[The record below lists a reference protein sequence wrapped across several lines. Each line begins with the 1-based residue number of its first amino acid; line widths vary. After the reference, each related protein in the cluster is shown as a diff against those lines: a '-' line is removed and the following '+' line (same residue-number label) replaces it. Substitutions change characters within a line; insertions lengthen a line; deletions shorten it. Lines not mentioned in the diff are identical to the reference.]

1 MTRFFIFLFD
11 FFHRRKAWLWI
22 GLLAV
27 CGLLAWIASGL
38 SLQEDISQFIPHD
51 KRTEKFSTVL
61 QDIRLNDKLVIA
73 VRADEPDRMPDP
85 TALLAYGDRLVE
97 KLSRD
102 FMPEYIRKINFRMSN
117 QEVADLYGIL
127 ARNLP
132 FFLDSADYRRIDSM
146 ITDKAVVASLAKNY
160 RTLLMPSGMIFKE
173 NIAQDP
179 LGLAG
184 LAMMKMRTLQEQGD
198 YVVLNDAIFTA
209 DRRNMLIFV
218 YTTYPANETAHNTV
232 LMDGIDAA
240 IAQCNQECGGGLR
253 AEYVGAIPVGVGNA
267 RQMKQDTLLT
277 LSLALLGLVL
287 LLGFFFRKK
296 RVLLFLMLPV
306 AMGGLFALAMVQL
319 MQGAISTIA
328 IGGGSIILGVAI
340 NYSIH
345 FYTHLKHTVS
355 AEETVRDLANPMII
369 GNITTIGAFLSLLF
383 VNSRALADF
392 GIFAAFV
399 LVASVLFTLIVLPHI
414 PLGKA
419 SAAPPKAIRP
429 NVIERL
435 SALSYES
442 NPWWLALIAVLTIFL
457 GWNASNVRFDSDFGN
472 LSYVAPEMKATEA
485 RLQAV
490 TDTNLR
496 AVYVVSEGNTLD
508 EALQRSERMV
518 PHLRCMRN
526 QQLLHSYASPNFLLM
541 SDSVQ
546 QQKARQWN
554 AYWASRK
561 SALVQTLR
569 EQADRNGFAADAFD
583 AFIRQIENPAGTCNP
598 ADLQL
603 LKEKFVRDYI
613 IEKPGKALVIA
624 MLKTHRGNYETV
636 MRQLPG
642 DENTAVVDRGREL
655 KLFSE
660 VVSDD
665 FNAILWFVSLLVFV
679 FLMLSYGRIELAIL
693 AFTPMLIS
701 WLWILGIMALLNIPF
716 NIFSI
721 ILSAFIFGLGDD
733 YSIFMMD
740 GLLQEYKSGKKF
752 LHSYKTA
759 VFLSALTTLIGVGVL
774 IFAKH
779 PALKSIALTTIV
791 GMFSVVLISYTVAP
805 AIFHWMTR
813 VGTGRR
819 AHPVTLGLLL
829 YAVLEYTWFISVS
842 LAIFLLGGL
851 LYLIPVKKCFRQRLF
866 HYLLFFLGR
875 STMGLMFLAKKR
887 KINITKET
895 FRKPALIICNHQ
907 SVVDIPLTLGFTPR
921 LVMITNEKVY
931 RFPLMG
937 RLVRMGGFYS
947 SSRGYAE
954 MVDELRTFTD
964 QGYSI
969 LIFPEGTRSRDRKI
983 LRFHK
988 GAFYLAEQLGLDIL
1002 PVVTHGTGEYVRKGE
1017 YVARPA
1023 TITVKALDRIE
1034 PGDKHWGNDY
1044 SERTKKVQQLVRA
1057 EFDSIKEM
1065 YYNNTDYHRDLLFR
1079 NYIYKGPVLEWYMR
1093 IKVRLEKNY
1102 RFFDELIP
1110 RSALVTDVGCGY
1122 GFMSYMLAM
1131 TSENRRIYGIDYD
1144 AEKIA
1149 VAAHGIA
1156 RPQNTSFTA
1165 GDALTVDFQPSDVFI
1180 LADVLH
1186 YLPAEDQRL
1195 LIQKCAQH
1203 LHPAGMLVIRDGDA
1217 GLERRHKGTV
1227 LTEFFS
1233 TKIIGFNKTAANRRL
1248 CFTTRESILKTLKN
1262 ANFAVEII
1270 DDAKRTSNI
1279 IFIGRKQSNVDS

>member
-1 MTRFFIFLFD
+1 MTRFFITLYN
-11 FFHRRKAWLWI
+11 FFHRRKAWLWV
-22 GLLAV
+22 GLVIV

-38 SLQEDISQFIPHD
+38 SLQEDISQFIPRD
-51 KRTEKFSTVL
+51 KRTEKFSSVL

-73 VRADEPDRMPDP
+73 VRAENPDHMPDP
-85 TALLAYGDRLVE
+85 AAMLAYGDRLVD

-102 FMPEYIRKINFRMSN
+102 YEPEYIRKINFRMSN
-117 QEVADLYGIL
+117 QDVADLYSIL

-146 ITDKAVVASLAKNY
+146 ITEKAMSAALAKNY
-160 RTLLMPSGMIFKE
+160 RTLLMPSGMVFKE

-209 DRRNMLIFV
+209 DRKNMLIFV
-218 YTTYPANETAHNTV
+218 YTTHPANETAHNTV

-240 IAQCNQECGGGLR
+240 IAQCNQEFGGGLT

-345 FYTHLKHTVS
+345 FYTHLKHTLS
-355 AEETVRDLANPMII
+355 AETTVRDLANPMII

-399 LVASVLFTLIVLPHI
+399 LMASVLFTLVVLPHI
-414 PLGKA
+414 PQGKA
-419 SAAPPKAIRP
+419 SAAPSKATRH

-435 SALSYES
+435 SALKYES
-442 NPWWLALIAVLTIFL
+442 NPWWLALIVVLTVFL
-457 GWNASNVRFDSDFGN
+457 GWNANDVRFDSDFGN
-472 LSYVAPEMKATEA
+472 LSYVSPEMKATEA

-496 AVYVVSEGNTLD
+496 AVYVVSEGKTLD

-518 PHLRCMRN
+518 PRLRSMRH

-546 QQKARQWN
+546 RQKARQWN
-554 AYWASRK
+554 IFWAARK
-561 SALVQTLR
+561 SALIKTLR
-569 EQADRNGFAADAFD
+569 EQADRTGFAADAFD
-583 AFIRQIENPAGTCNP
+583 AFIRQIERPADACNP
-598 ADLQL
+598 ADLQT

-624 MLKTHRGNYETV
+624 MLKTNRGNYDAV
-636 MRQLPG
+636 MSRLPG

-655 KLFSE
+655 KIFSE

-679 FLMLSYGRIELAIL
+679 FLILSYGRIELALL
-693 AFTPMLIS
+693 AFVPMLIS
-701 WLWILGIMALLNIPF
+701 WLWILGIMALLDIPF

-752 LHSYKTA
+752 LNSYKTA
-759 VFLSALTTLIGVGVL
+759 VFLSALTTLVGVGVL

-791 GMFSVVLISYTVAP
+791 GMFSVVLISYSVAP

-813 VGTGRR
+813 VGSEKRSF
-819 AHPVTLGLLL
+819 PVTLGLLL
-829 YAVLEYTWFISVS
+829 YAVLEYTWFITLSVITVV
-842 LAIFLLGGL
+842 AGAL
-851 LYLIPVKKCFRQRLF
+851 LYVLPLRKKSRQRVY
-866 HYLLFFLGR
+866 HQLLYFIGK
-875 STMGLMFLAKKR
+875 STMQLMFLAKKR
-887 KINITKET
+887 RINISADT
-895 FRKPALIICNHQ
+895 FRKPALIVCNHQ
-907 SVVDIPLTLGFTPR
+907 SVVDIPLTLSFTPK

-937 RLVRMGGFYS
+937 PLVRMGGFYS
-947 SSRGYAE
+947 SSNGYEE
-954 MVDELRTFTD
+954 MVVELKTFVD

-1023 TITVKALDRIE
+1023 TITVKALDRIK
-1034 PGDKHWGNDY
+1034 PGDPSWGQDY
-1044 SERTKKVQQLVRA
+1044 SERTKMVQQLFRR
-1057 EFDSIKEM
+1057 EFDALKAQ
-1065 YYNNTDYHRDLLFR
+1065 YYNNVDYHKDLLLR

-1093 IKVRLEKNY
+1093 VKVRLEKNY

-1110 RSALVTDVGCGY
+1110 RDARVTDIGCGY
-1122 GFMSYMLAM
+1122 GIMSCMLAM
-1131 TSENRRIYGIDYD
+1131 TSENRSICGIDYD
-1144 AEKIA
+1144 GEKID

-1156 RPQNTSFTA
+1156 RPQNTSFIA
-1165 GDALTVDFQPSDVFI
+1165 GDALTVEFRPSDVFI

-1186 YLPAEDQRL
+1186 YLPAEQQAQL
-1195 LIQKCAQH
+1195 LRKCAAH
-1203 LHPAGMLVIRDGDA
+1203 LNPGGMLIVRDGDA
-1217 GLERRHKGTV
+1217 GMQQRHKGTR
-1227 LTEFFS
+1227 LTEFLS
-1233 TKIIGFNKTAANRRL
+1233 TKVIGFNKTSGGSL
-1248 CFTTRESILKTLKN
+1248 CFTSREQILETLKS
-1262 ANFAVEII
+1262 ANFAVEIV
-1270 DDAKRTSNI
+1270 DDTRHTSNI
-1279 IFIGRKQSNVDS
+1279 VYVARKAMQ